1 VTHNIHSFQAS
12 SKLNRK
18 AKIMDRSEIGQ
29 FFKDTFKKEDSITPL
44 KSGEIIT
51 FIFARF
57 DEKERIKLMN
67 FIDQFI
73 IEEFKIKAS
82 NLPWLNASNKDNEE
96 DWRNFVVYFRLAIA
110 RILEQMTINKKGK
123 LN

>member
-1 VTHNIHSFQAS
+1 
-12 SKLNRK
+12 
-18 AKIMDRSEIGQ
+18 MDRSQIGQ
-29 FFKDTFKKEDSITPL
+29 FFKDTFKKKDSITPV

-51 FIFARF
+51 FMFARF

-82 NLPWLNASNKDNEE
+82 NLPWLNTSNRDNHE
-96 DWRNFVVYFRLAIA
+96 DWTNFFVYFRLTIA
-110 RILEQMTINKKGK
+110 RILEQMTINKTGQK

>member
-1 VTHNIHSFQAS
+1 
-12 SKLNRK
+12 
-18 AKIMDRSEIGQ
+18 MDRSEIGQ
-29 FFKDTFKKEDSITPL
+29 FFKDTFKKENSNTPV
-44 KSGEIIT
+44 KSAEIIT
-51 FIFARF
+51 FMFARF
-57 DEKERIKLMN
+57 DEKERTKLMN
-67 FIDQFI
+67 FIDEFI

-82 NLPWLNASNKDNEE
+82 NLPWLNTSNRDNEE

>member
-1 VTHNIHSFQAS
+1 
-12 SKLNRK
+12 
-18 AKIMDRSEIGQ
+18 MDRSEIGQ
-29 FFKDTFKKEDSITPL
+29 FFKDTFKKEDSITPV

-51 FIFARF
+51 IMFARF

-82 NLPWLNASNKDNEE
+82 NLPWLNTSNRDNEE

-110 RILEQMTINKKGK
+110 RILEQMTINRKGK